1 MTCAC
6 TCCVGVWAPCG
17 VDALKEV
24 TVAVPSLLLLLLLL
38 LLLRTHRTPTG
49 LRSSH
54 AGHDLGRASDACDDT
69 KSDEEQLPPTVAP

>member
-1 MTCAC
+1 MYMH
-6 TCCVGVWAPCG
+6 CVGVWAPCG
-17 VDALKEV
+17 VDALKDV
-24 TVAVPSLLLLLLLL
+24 TVAVPSLLLL

-69 KSDEEQLPPTVAP
+69 KSDEQQLPPTVAP